1 MIFLFVAFCLLCVD
15 ERHFSDEWRQ
25 RLDAGGVA
33 QCSLGRERWVG
44 NVLDSLTEL
53 IL

>member
-15 ERHFSDEWRQ
+15 ERHFSDEWGQ
-25 RLDAGGVA
+25 RLDAAGVA

-44 NVLDSLTEL
+44 EVLVLYFAV
-53 IL
+53 

>member
-25 RLDAGGVA
+25 RLDAAGVA
-33 QCSLGRERWVG
+33 QC
-44 NVLDSLTEL
+44 LTRP
-53 IL
+53 